1 MRTETSCAQNDWCES
16 GYAERPRYYA
26 RQIITPDDLT
36 LGVEYLLKLQRRHN
50 RLLHGW
56 GVVCGAQVV
65 PVIPADGSGT
75 ARPWKV
81 LVKPGYI
88 LDPYGREIL
97 LDREVCFDLRQRCVT
112 GVTGEACGET
122 IDPWCSDVYV
132 KPEEDGIAY
141 VAVKYKQIQS
151 RPVRVQPVGC
161 GCDDTACEF
170 SRWRDAYEI
179 CTLDDCPDSH
189 QHPPAPHEPGGP
201 GGEHTHDAT
210 AIPDCPEC
218 PSEPWVVLAEVRLDA
233 EGEIQY
239 IDNCSCRRLVRSF
252 AHEWWR
258 CETMTVEPVQQTLTR
273 GAAEQTIE
281 IKGMRLVKTA
291 RILLPRGVTETA
303 REISEPSA
311 SGEVTLTLKVTV
323 ESRAEL
329 GPQPILIVHP
339 DGTTR
344 RGTLT
349 IAEKTERDGGRAV
362 PPAGGKP
369 SLRRPRRE
377 A

>member
-1 MRTETSCAQNDWCES
+1 MRTETSCATNDWCES

-26 RQIITPDDLT
+26 RQVITPDDLT
-36 LGVEYLLKLQRRHN
+36 LGLDYLLKLQRRHN

-56 GVVCGAQVV
+56 GVVCGAQVT
-65 PVIPADGSGT
+65 PVIPADGTG

-81 LVKPGYI
+81 LIKPGYI

-97 LDREVCFDLRQRCVT
+97 IDREVCFDLRRRCIT

-132 KPEEDGIAY
+132 KPDADGPLY
-141 VAVKYKQIQS
+141 VVVKYKQIQS

-179 CTLDDCPDSH
+179 CTLETLPESHQGDPPEEPDHTTLPDCPD
-189 QHPPAPHEPGGP
+189 
-201 GGEHTHDAT
+201 
-210 AIPDCPEC
+210 C
-218 PSEPWVVLAEVRLDA
+218 PSEPWVVLAEVRLDG
-233 EGEIQY
+233 EGEIQA
-239 IDNCSCRRLVRSF
+239 IDNCSYRRLVRSS
-252 AHEWWR
+252 AWDWWR
-258 CETMTVEPVQQTLTR
+258 CESMAVEPVQQSLTR
-273 GAAEQTIE
+273 GDADQTLAIT
-281 IKGMRLVKTA
+281 GRRLV
-291 RILLPRGVTETA
+291 RDVRVVLPRGVTETS
-303 REISEPSA
+303 RELSAPSPA
-311 SGEVTLTLKVTV
+311 GEMTLTIKVTV
-323 ESRAEL
+323 ESRAAL
-329 GPQPILIVHP
+329 GPQPILIAHP
-339 DGTTR
+339 DGTMR

-349 IAEKTERDGGRAV
+349 IVEGAAGGGGRTAA
-362 PPAGGKP
+362 PSGKP